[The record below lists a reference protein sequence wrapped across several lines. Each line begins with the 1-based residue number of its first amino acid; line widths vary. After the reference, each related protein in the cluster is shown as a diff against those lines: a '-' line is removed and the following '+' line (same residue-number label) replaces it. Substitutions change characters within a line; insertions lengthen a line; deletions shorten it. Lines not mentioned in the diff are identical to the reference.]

1 MRQKVFKK
9 IEKPH
14 VLCLLSLLI
23 TVIIMTYDFEK
34 ATRSQVRSQAS
45 HEEYIMRE
53 LRILAK
59 SLKNPGAGIHI

>member
-1 MRQKVFKK
+1 
-9 IEKPH
+9 
-14 VLCLLSLLI
+14 
-23 TVIIMTYDFEK
+23 MTYDFEK

-59 SLKNPGAGIHI
+59 SLKNPSAGIHI